1 MTIFAAMLYE
11 KYKPFYKRNFNLAVP
26 VMITQAGQ
34 MVVQIADNIMVGH
47 LGTTEFA
54 GVSFANVI
62 FMIGMVFTI
71 CFTQGLTPFVGQ
83 NYGRGN
89 HRDMKAYLQD
99 SFVLNIIICLSVFI
113 IMALIVP
120 LMDKMGQDPKILGY
134 AKQYYWYSLISL
146 IPTVLFFTMRNF
158 SEGIGITK
166 YAMYITVF
174 ANMLNILLNWLLIF
188 GKCGFPFLG
197 VAGAAIATL
206 ISRIVMVILFAM
218 LFFKLRAYTKFTM
231 IKISPF
237 IDRDK
242 IKKLF
247 QTSIPIACQGLVEV
261 TAFGLTGIMVGW
273 INKESLAAY
282 QITNTLST
290 LSFMIAQG
298 IGVAA
303 TITVSHQFGQKNYYG
318 ARSAGFA
325 ATHLA
330 VLLMGSAGVIY
341 ILFREYIPMIFTVD
355 NVVIDLTAKML
366 IISAAFQVF
375 DATQLSG
382 FAGLRALKD
391 VKIPLLFS
399 TVSYYLVC
407 LPLSYL
413 FGFTLGMGAVGVWLG
428 LLFGLMLVA
437 IASQYRFHKLTNR
450 LINNGD
456 ESTRDPIYN

>member
-1 MTIFAAMLYE
+1 MTIFAPMLYE

-71 CFTQGLTPFVGQ
+71 CFTQGLTPYVGQ

-99 SFVLNIIICLSVFI
+99 SFILNLIICLFVLTL
-113 IMALIVP
+113 MTLIVP
-120 LMDKMGQDPKILGY
+120 FMDQMGQDPKILLY
-134 AKQYYWYSLISL
+134 AKQYYLYSLVSL

-174 ANMLNILLNWLLIF
+174 ANLLNILLNWLLIF
-188 GKCGFPFLG
+188 GKWGFPYLG
-197 VAGAAIATL
+197 VSGAAIATL
-206 ISRIVMVILFAM
+206 ISRIVMVILFAYI
-218 LFFKLRAYTKFTM
+218 FFRIEAYTKFTK
-231 IKISPF
+231 IKIIPF
-237 IDRDK
+237 IDLDK
-242 IKKLF
+242 MKKLF
-247 QTSIPIACQGLVEV
+247 NTSIPIAFQGLVEV

-303 TITVSHQFGQKNYYG
+303 TITVSHQFGEKNYSM
-318 ARSAGFA
+318 ARNAGFA

-330 VLLMGSAGVIY
+330 VLFMGTAGIIY
-341 ILFREYIPMIFTVD
+341 ILFRSYIPMIFTSD
-355 NVVIDLTAKML
+355 DAVIELTAKML

-399 TVSYYLVC
+399 TISYYFIC
-407 LPLSYL
+407 LPLSYF
-413 FGFTLGMGAVGVWLG
+413 FGFILGIGAVGVWLG
-428 LLFGLMLVA
+428 LLFGLILVA
-437 IASQYRFHKLTNR
+437 IASQYRFHKLTLR
-450 LINNGD
+450 LIKNSNESIGD
-456 ESTRDPIYN
+456 